1 MRNYIT
7 ILRPLNC
14 IMAAFAV
21 LIGAKMGGQIQSST
35 AYAIAATFLICGAG
49 NTANDYYDYKID
61 KINNPNRPI
70 PAGKITRKGAH
81 GYALTLFFIGTILAT
96 QINMPALMLAIINS
110 MALYLYAA
118 TIKQSGG
125 LTKNLTVSYLVASP
139 FLFGGLASE
148 NPSPTL
154 FLVFVAFLVNT
165 SREIVKDIEDFEGD
179 KDHLESLPVKYGFRL
194 PGLLA
199 AFFLAVSILLSI
211 VPAIRN
217 SVSSLYLPFIGVA
230 DLILTGCIILL
241 VITPKDSS
249 PRVQRLIKKA
259 MILAL
264 LGFFIGSF

>member
-1 MRNYIT
+1 MRQYLDIM
-7 ILRPLNC
+7 RPLNC
-14 IMAAFAV
+14 TMASFAV
-21 LIGAKMGGQIQSST
+21 LIGAKMGGPLQIT
-35 AYAIAATFLICGAG
+35 VLYAIAATFLICAAG
-49 NTANDYYDYKID
+49 NTANDYYDYQID
-61 KINNPNRPI
+61 KINSPNRPI
-70 PAGKITRKGAH
+70 PSGKITRKGAH
-81 GYALTLFFIGTILAT
+81 QYALTLFILAIMLAT
-96 QINMPALMLAIINS
+96 QINMPALMLAVINS

-118 TIKQSGG
+118 TIKQGGG

-139 FLFGGLASE
+139 FLLGGLASE
-148 NPSPTL
+148 NPSVTL

-194 PGLLA
+194 PA
-199 AFFLAVSILLSI
+199 IVASFFLAASILLSI
-211 VPAIRN
+211 VPAI
-217 SVSSLYLPFIGVA
+217 SGVVSSLYLPFIVVA

-241 VITPKDSS
+241 SPSPKNSS